1 MMSKKR
7 ILLNLTTLIL
17 IQGIFF
23 TYPSNSF
30 GQWDSDRI
38 KPPAPGVL
46 LGGRVGYDWD
56 FNTWNLGGQLR
67 VPLGLFLR
75 GLEIIPSGDVFFI
88 KTGIDW
94 QLNLDAAL
102 RLMMFYGGAGLA
114 YLNRD
119 FNTPD
124 EKSKKIGTNYF
135 LGMPLII
142 PKLPVTLFI
151 EARWTNV
158 QGEHLFRLMAGLNIS
173 LGSRRR

>member
-1 MMSKKR
+1 MSKKR
-7 ILLNLTTLIL
+7 MLFNLATLIV

-23 TYPSNSF
+23 TFTSSSF

-38 KPPAPGVL
+38 RPPAPRVL

-56 FNTWNLGGQLR
+56 FNNWNLGGQIR
-67 VPLGLFLR
+67 VPLGFGLG
-75 GLEIIPSGDVFFI
+75 GLEVIPSGDAFFI

-102 RLMMFYGGAGLA
+102 RLMMFYGGIGLA

-119 FNTPD
+119 FNTPN

-135 LGMPLII
+135 LGLPLII
-142 PKLPVTLFI
+142 PRLPVILFI

-158 QGEHLFRLMAGLNIS
+158 QSEHLFRLMAGLNIP
-173 LGSRRR
+173 LGGRRR